1 MVESMIANLIK
12 DIRSDAKKL
21 IETLT
26 ALNNHLSDLEKF
38 TKSVGELT
46 KEIKEMNENIKIL
59 MSIIKELK

>member
-1 MVESMIANLIK
+1 MVENMIANLIK

-21 IETLT
+21 VETLT

-46 KEIKEMNENIKIL
+46 KEIKEMNENIRLL